1 MPVQDTHVRSL
12 TKATALSGFSVKDA
26 IPPIAVIRVLNAAGI
41 NFVLV
46 GAYGLGG
53 WVQKPRATEDVDVI
67 VAAKHHKKALKA
79 LLTAFPDLGADDLP
93 VVTRLR
99 DRQSHDVAID
109 VMKPN
114 QQLFREAFK
123 HTHRVSAEG
132 EVYKV
137 PSLEMA
143 LAMKFAPMVS
153 PTRRRQPLRVWR
165 GRADADKYQ
174 DAHDFIYMVQSNPNI
189 DLKKLAVLGDL
200 VYPEGGKEIV
210 EKVRQVLAG
219 EKLNL

>member
-1 MPVQDTHVRSL
+1 LLPGHFFGLLMSLQDIHIRSL

-26 IPPIAVIRVLNAAGI
+26 IPPIDVVKVLNDAGI
-41 NFVLV
+41 SFILV

-53 WVQKPRATEDVDVI
+53 WLQKPRATEDVDVL

-79 LLTAFPDLGADDLP
+79 LLTAFPDLEADDLP

-99 DRQSHDVAID
+99 DRQTHTVAID

-114 QQLFREAFK
+114 QQLFRAAFK
-123 HTHRVSAEG
+123 HTHTLRAG
-132 EVYKV
+132 GQVYRV

-153 PTRRRQPLRVWR
+153 VH
-165 GRADADKYQ
+165 RADADKFQ
-174 DAHDFIYMVQSNPNI
+174 DAHDFIYMVQSNPEI
-189 DLKKLAVLGDL
+189 DLKKLATLGDL
-200 VYPEGGKEIV
+200 VYPEGGKEII
-210 EKVRQVLAG
+210 EKVRQVRAG
-219 EKLNL
+219 EKLKL